1 LPAADMLKEIKAKGF
16 NGLYINKNGY
26 KDNAESL
33 MKEVESIIKNKPLV
47 SDNGILVFC
56 KIQ

>member
-1 LPAADMLKEIKAKGF
+1 MLKEIKAKGF